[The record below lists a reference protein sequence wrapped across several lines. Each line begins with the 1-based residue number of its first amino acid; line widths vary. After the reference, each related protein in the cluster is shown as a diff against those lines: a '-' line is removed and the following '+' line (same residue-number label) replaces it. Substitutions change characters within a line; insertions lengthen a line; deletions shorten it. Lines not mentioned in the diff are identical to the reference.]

1 MTRAQKVT
9 VSMQCVQKQVSI
21 VVTREELSSLCAQC
35 AKMCPGVHI
44 VSAAN
49 KERFM
54 RMFFFAVT
62 AQTHLL
68 R

>member
-21 VVTREELSSLCAQC
+21 IVTREELSSLCAQL
-35 AKMCPGVHI
+35 AKMCPGVHT
-44 VSAAN
+44 VSVAN
-49 KERFM
+49 NERFM
-54 RMFFFAVT
+54 RKFFFAVT